1 VPIAGWDI
9 VTERALCFGLQLS
22 ADVTAVYV
30 SRSEGDDHALRRDW
44 AEYVDTP
51 LRRAALPVPRLHIV
65 PSPYRRL
72 IRPVVE
78 YVDRL
83 KDERPDRPIAVII
96 PELVETHW
104 YEYLLHNHLATWLK
118 ADLMLQEEQRIV
130 VINLPWYL
138 S

>member
-1 VPIAGWDI
+1 MSATAAGERVPADG
-9 VTERALCFGLQLS
+9 CFS
-22 ADVTAVYV
+22 ASSWRRFWTA
-30 SRSEGDDHALRRDW
+30 DA
-44 AEYVDTP
+44 
-51 LRRAALPVPRLHIV
+51 PRLHIV

-78 YVDRL
+78 YVNRL
-83 KDERPDRPIAVII
+83 KDERPDRLIAVII